1 MKTTNRSLRI
11 VGALLTVLAVFTPSN
26 SLWALGET
34 GGNFFLPYEVQWNGK
49 TLPAGQYHFRLS
61 SGGLGGVLQ
70 VRDSRLNS
78 KMLVVATAL
87 GDAPDRSAL
96 TLIKRQGKW
105 YVASLALQGKS
116 TTLEYL
122 VPTPTKAD
130 REMEASIR
138 VIPVRIVRS

>member
-1 MKTTNRSLRI
+1 M
-11 VGALLTVLAVFTPSN
+11 
-26 SLWALGET
+26 
-34 GGNFFLPYEVQWNGK
+34 
-49 TLPAGQYHFRLS
+49 S

-130 REMEASIR
+130 GEMEASIR